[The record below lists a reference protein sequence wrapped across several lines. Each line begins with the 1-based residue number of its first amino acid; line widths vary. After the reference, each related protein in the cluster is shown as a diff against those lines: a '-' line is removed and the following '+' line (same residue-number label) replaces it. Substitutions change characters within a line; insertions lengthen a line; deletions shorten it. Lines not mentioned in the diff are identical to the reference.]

1 MYDKVK
7 LDYTYD
13 ELEPYIDAQTVE
25 IHYTKH
31 LQTYV
36 NNLNNLL
43 KGYEDFTKGKT
54 LEEILRHPKDIP
66 SKIRTGVINQGGG
79 VSNHNFYFT
88 ILSPNAK
95 IKPEGKL
102 LDNINKCFGS
112 FDELKEEV
120 SRVTIAQFGSGYG
133 WLVINR
139 KGKLEI
145 ISTQN
150 QDTPIS
156 FGMIP
161 LLNIDVWEH
170 AYYLK
175 YKNVRADYVKNI
187 WNLIDWSKIEKIYD
201 ESMKK

>member
-1 MYDKVK
+1 MYGKVK
-7 LDYTYD
+7 LNYTYD

-43 KGYEDFTKGKT
+43 KGYEDFTNGKT
-54 LEEILRHPKDIP
+54 LEEILRHPKNIP

-88 ILSPNAK
+88 ILSPTAK

-175 YKNVRADYVKNI
+175 YKNVRSDYVKNI
-187 WNLIDWSKIEKIYD
+187 WNLIDWSKIERIYD
-201 ESMKK
+201 ESIRK